1 MYPRS
6 PHGTKGEP
14 TAHTSFYLQLLLCH
28 RHRHH
33 HGQGLGPSRQPTPVP
48 ELKSVTSCLPRALHS
63 LGQLGAPP
71 RPNQGPSF
79 RRYRRPCLLHLL
91 GSYGGPPRS
100 RLALRARCWGHK
112 RQCKKLQERCSQ
124 ARRPAQAGQHGVEG
138 ESDPTHAHAA
148 PNAAVNVT
156 TEEEHTNEPYDMIGN
171 DNPRFAPNFDVFD
184 DFFEDSSEDVAKFA
198 AEAED
203 VPQTSPAN
211 PVLPVPEP
219 TGEPPT
225 LSMRQRERL
234 LQLYQNGVVSRETP
248 KETDA
253 SVWRRYR
260 EQCKKEYRDHRRDQ
274 RRLRDWQPDLKR
286 RRKWEQ

>member
-1 MYPRS
+1 MFGYWLRERARERGRERERQQKERKRERETVSTPLPSTSSGIIRGTS
-6 PHGTKGEP
+6 PIQAG
-14 TAHTSFYLQLLLCH
+14 AA
-28 RHRHH
+28 RAV
-33 HGQGLGPSRQPTPVP
+33 LGPQTPVQEAP
-48 ELKSVTSCLPRALHS
+48 GTLQPSSETSASGPTREDLA
-63 LGQLGAPP
+63 P
-71 RPNQGPSF
+71 RP
-79 RRYRRPCLLHLL
+79 H
-91 GSYGGPPRS
+91 
-100 RLALRARCWGHK
+100 
-112 RQCKKLQERCSQ
+112 E
-124 ARRPAQAGQHGVEG
+124 PAEG
-138 ESDPTHAHAA
+138 ESDPTRAHAA

-171 DNPRFAPNFDVFD
+171 DNPPNQGLRPNFDVFD

-260 EQCKKEYRDHRRDQ
+260 EQCKKEHRDHRRDH
-274 RRLRDWQPDLKR
+274 RRLHDWQPDLKR
-286 RRKWEQ
+286 RRKGEQ